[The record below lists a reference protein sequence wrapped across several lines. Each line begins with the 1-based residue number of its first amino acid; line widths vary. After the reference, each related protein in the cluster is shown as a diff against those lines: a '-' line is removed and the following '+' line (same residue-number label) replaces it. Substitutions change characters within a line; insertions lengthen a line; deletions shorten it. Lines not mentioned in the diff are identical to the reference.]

1 MSTVDVAVIGAGPAG
16 SAAAIG
22 LAQRGYEVALVDK
35 QFFPREKLCGDFI
48 NPVNWPVFRE
58 LGVEDQILAQPHA
71 EVSGFRITTAAG
83 REAVAQFTK
92 SDHGQSVGLGLRRA
106 DLDQVLLDRAADL
119 GVTVRQGHRI
129 DDLSRT
135 TQGWRFANN
144 RESFGAKV
152 LIGADGRNSWVARAL
167 DLNRAAA
174 INGRA
179 IGFQTRLIFCP
190 STRRVGEPSLALGIK
205 TTAGN
210 ANADLTGNNVEIHLF
225 PGGYAGVVGLGDGTI
240 NLCLAIDKRKI
251 PREKAVEF
259 LFSKV
264 LPHNPFLEDI
274 IRRSQRASE
283 LRSIYPVYFPSRRC
297 YGDRALL
304 VGDAAR
310 VSEPVTGEGI
320 YFAMRSGLLAAE
332 TVDRALRR
340 GDLSAASFQKY
351 MQSFRRA
358 FRARVA
364 LNSFLH
370 FAIYRPALIEP
381 FIRLSA
387 RHDRILHS
395 LVGAV
400 CAPQAV
406 T

>member
-1 MSTVDVAVIGAGPAG
+1 M
-16 SAAAIG
+16 
-22 LAQRGYEVALVDK
+22 
-35 QFFPREKLCGDFI
+35 
-48 NPVNWPVFRE
+48 
-58 LGVEDQILAQPHA
+58 
-71 EVSGFRITTAAG
+71 
-83 REAVAQFTK
+83 
-92 SDHGQSVGLGLRRA
+92 
-106 DLDQVLLDRAADL
+106 
-119 GVTVRQGHRI
+119 
-129 DDLSRT
+129 
-135 TQGWRFANN
+135 
-144 RESFGAKV
+144 
-152 LIGADGRNSWVARAL
+152 
-167 DLNRAAA
+167 
-174 INGRA
+174 
-179 IGFQTRLIFCP
+179 
-190 STRRVGEPSLALGIK
+190 
-205 TTAGN
+205 
-210 ANADLTGNNVEIHLF
+210 
-225 PGGYAGVVGLGDGTI
+225 VGLGDGTI
-240 NLCLAIDKRKI
+240 NLCLAIDKRKL
-251 PREKAVEF
+251 PREKAAEF

-274 IRRSQRASE
+274 IRRSQRVSK

-364 LNSFLH
+364 LNSFLS

-381 FIRLSA
+381 IIRLSA
-387 RHDRILHS
+387 RHDRILNS

-406 T
+406 N